1 MEKSGPITGVLL
13 AAGKSRRFG
22 SNKLLER
29 LPGGITIGLMA
40 ARNLTGS
47 VDELLVVVKD
57 RKDPTSRMF
66 LDEGYKVVVAENA
79 KLGMGNSLKS
89 GVRHSSDSYG
99 WMIALA
105 DMPFISTETI
115 HSLSLELLKDA
126 KLCAPVFQG
135 VRGHPVCFS
144 RALIKQLLAVDDSD
158 GAANLVSKYR
168 DELVEVQTNDRGVLH
183 DIDVPDDLIGSVE
196 LL

>member
-1 MEKSGPITGVLL
+1 M
-13 AAGKSRRFG
+13 
-22 SNKLLER
+22 
-29 LPGGITIGLMA
+29 
-40 ARNLTGS
+40 
-47 VDELLVVVKD
+47 
-57 RKDPTSRMF
+57 
-66 LDEGYKVVVAENA
+66 AENA
-79 KLGMGNSLKS
+79 ELGMGNSLKS

-183 DIDVPDDLIGSVE
+183 DIDVPDDLIGSAE